1 MNMIALTQPLQ
12 LHDKVQ
18 PGISLRAMQA
28 PLSLKRGK
36 RGKRAARERAGEQ
49 HSRFR
54 VSSRSSNFHDIP

>member
-49 HSRFR
+49 HSRFL
-54 VSSRSSNFHDIP
+54 VSSR